1 VTARARQVDDA
12 AGDVDRVRAEP
23 LVVPRDQGHL
33 HRDGDRR
40 LPGGELGHQAA
51 VQFVQALVALGQDGG
66 GAPVAL
72 VPGVRRLPPHLRSE
86 ISHPRDQALDARGE
100 VVVDEVTGA
109 GRDVH
114 HQVVRAL
121 KLRHDT
127 QDRQQE
133 PQVGGHRGLQQYL
146 PVGQALH
153 LDVQGIDGAVTLGQR
168 QVGLVVPGQQ
178 RLGGHGHALG
188 DHREQL
194 DDLALDGLK
203 LVVELLPVLVHD
215 RRVRPQGKASPN
227 STRRKGNELRGQDT
241 GWPAPAGCAT
251 VT

>member
-1 VTARARQVDDA
+1 VTGRARQVDHA
-12 AGDVDRVRAEP
+12 AGDVDRVCAEP

-40 LPGGELGHQAA
+40 LSGGEFGHEAA
-51 VQFVQALVALGQDGG
+51 VQFVQALVALGEGCGG
-66 GAPVAL
+66 GPVAL
-72 VPGVRRLPPHLRSE
+72 VPRVRRLPPHLGGE
-86 ISHPRDQALDARGE
+86 IPHPRYQAPGARGQ

-109 GRDVH
+109 GRDMD

-133 PQVGGHRGLQQYL
+133 PQVGGHRSLQQYL
-146 PVGQALH
+146 PVGQPLH
-153 LDVQGIDGAVTLGQR
+153 LDVQGVDSAVPLGQR
-168 QVGLVVPGQQ
+168 QVGIVVPVQQ
-178 RLGGHGHALG
+178 RLGGYGYALG

-203 LVVELLPVLVHD
+203 LTVELLSVLAHD
-215 RRVRPQGKASPN
+215 QR
-227 STRRKGNELRGQDT
+227 LRM
-241 GWPAPAGCAT
+241 
-251 VT
+251 